1 MNKNTSIVGPGQLRK
16 FVVSKSEAEKGGI
29 LFIVLNQNFDDK
41 SIKRFNVLCD
51 CRMFT
56 LTEGII
62 QACTKILR

>member
-1 MNKNTSIVGPGQLRK
+1 MRTQTSTVTSGQLRK
-16 FVVSKSEAEKGGI
+16 FVVSKSEEKKGGI

-51 CRMFT
+51 CRIFA

-62 QACTKILR
+62 QACTKTLC